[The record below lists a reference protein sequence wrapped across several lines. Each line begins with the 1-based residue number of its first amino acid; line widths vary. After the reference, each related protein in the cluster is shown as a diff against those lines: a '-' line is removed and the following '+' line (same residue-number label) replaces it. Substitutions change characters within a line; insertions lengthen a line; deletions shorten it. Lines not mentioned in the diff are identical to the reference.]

1 MPFSLDHKIIV
12 HDHPIYALTVGENK
26 WYTGAADKII
36 KRTDSQTFSLD
47 AFAIHTS
54 HACMCLHYTPANHLL
69 IGLLNGDFHA
79 IDAQSKKEIFSYS
92 FPNDG
97 VFSIASCTSFTYYY
111 VGLASGTLA
120 IFDAA
125 TFELLYLEKIAQDK
139 IRKLKFCPQDRNL
152 YVASKDGTV
161 RIFDPLQFSC
171 IDTWTAHSEGV
182 NALVFGP
189 DDTIITGGKDGY
201 IRSWKRSGTTE
212 LLHEFPAH
220 RGVIYDL
227 LVCGKFLISAS
238 RDKSIKIW
246 ELPTFA
252 PVKKLT
258 DHRQSVN
265 ALAQQNDHSF
275 VSVSDDATLISWIAD

>member
-1 MPFSLDHKIIV
+1 MPFSLAHKILA
-12 HDHPIYALTVGENK
+12 HAHPIYALAAGGNK
-26 WYTGAADKII
+26 WYTGAADKTI
-36 KRTDSQTFSLD
+36 KRTNSEDFSIDS
-47 AFAIHTS
+47 FAIRTAHT
-54 HACMCLHYTPANHLL
+54 CMCLHYTQSHHLL
-69 IGLLNGDFHA
+69 LGLLNGEFYV
-79 IDAQSKKEIFSYS
+79 IDALSKKEVFSYA

-97 VFSIASCTSFTYYY
+97 VFSLESCTRFNFYY

-120 IFDAA
+120 VFNAT
-125 TFELLYLEKIAQDK
+125 TFELLYLEKMADDK
-139 IRKLKFCPQDRNL
+139 LRKLKFCPRDGSL
-152 YVASKDGTV
+152 YAASKDGTV

-189 DDTIITGGKDGY
+189 DDTLITGGKDGY
-201 IRSWKRSGTTE
+201 IRSWKRSGKTK
-212 LLHEFPAH
+212 LLQEFPAH

-227 LVCGKFLISAS
+227 LVCGIFLISAS

-246 ELPTFA
+246 ELPTFT
-252 PVKKLT
+252 PLKKLT

-265 ALAQQNDHSF
+265 ALAQQNDYSF